1 MVFGT
6 PHYMSPEQAMGDPV
20 DHRTDIYALGV
31 VMYEMF
37 TARVPFEADSYMGV
51 LTKHMYVAPTP
62 PSQLM
67 SGAKELGALESIML
81 RCLEKKPQNR
91 FATMSDLLDELDRII
106 RLREGGELDLRASNL
121 ATDQGVRNVLA
132 DELEAPTTE
141 ELRAARALAGASAQ
155 SLRTWLRAGIG
166 AGGALLLALSAWW
179 VGRSMGQ
186 PEPAAVEPAA
196 VEPAPV
202 ASRAAPP
209 EQVLAPVAA
218 PERTQAASS
227 APVEPPA
234 PASRPEQAA
243 LRRSPASRSPARAPA
258 SQPAM
263 RPKKPK
269 RSALGAGDIVDPW
282 AE

>member
-1 MVFGT
+1 
-6 PHYMSPEQAMGDPV
+6 
-20 DHRTDIYALGV
+20 
-31 VMYEMF
+31 MYEMF

-67 SGAKELGALESIML
+67 GGAKELGALESIML

-91 FATMSDLLDELDRII
+91 FATMSDLLDELDRIVQ
-106 RLREGGELDLRASNL
+106 LGEGGELEVRASSL
-121 ATDQGVRNVLA
+121 ATDPGVRNVLA

-186 PEPAAVEPAA
+186 LEPAA

-202 ASRAAPP
+202 DSRAAPP
-209 EQVLAPVAA
+209 EHVIAPVAA
-218 PERTQAASS
+218 AEATQASGPASNAS
-227 APVEPPA
+227 VAPPA
-234 PASRPEQAA
+234 PAPQPEQAA
-243 LRRSPASRSPARAPA
+243 LRRSPATRSPARAPA